1 MQVVI
6 VGGNECM
13 VRQYMD
19 VCQNYQCQA
28 KVFCK
33 MCNALKDKVGN
44 PGLMILFTNTASHK
58 MVKCALN
65 EVRNGGTVVE
75 HCHSSSLSA
84 LRRILDKHASSEATL
99 CQRN

>member
-1 MQVVI
+1 MNVVI

-13 VRQYMD
+13 VRQYMNL
-19 VCQNYQCQA
+19 CQNYQCQA

-44 PGLMILFTNTASHK
+44 PGLMVLFTNTASHK

-65 EVRNGGTVVE
+65 EVRNSETVVE
-75 HCHSSSLSA
+75 RCHSSSLSA
-84 LRRILDKHASSEATL
+84 LRRILDKYASTEAAV
-99 CQRN
+99 CQMN